1 MERQF
6 SLKNVALAALVA
18 SAIAFVVWHG
28 LGALMH
34 STMGRLMHGP
44 MMSGPMMSGSM
55 MSGSMMSGSMMSGG
69 MMSGGMMT
77 GQSPQGTN
85 VHGAMP
91 GQAGHKGAGM
101 GPMGTKLTGDADR
114 DFAAEMI
121 PHHQMAVDM
130 ANEVLKSGKDPE
142 LKKLAKD
149 VIKAQ
154 QSEIEFLKT
163 WLAKRGN

>member
-44 MMSGPMMSGSM
+44 MMSG
-55 MSGSMMSGSMMSGG
+55 SMMSGG

-91 GQAGHKGAGM
+91 GQAGHGSAGM
-101 GPMGTKLTGDADR
+101 GRMGTKLTGDADR

-154 QSEIEFLKT
+154 QGEIEFLKA

>member
-34 STMGRLMHGP
+34 TTMGRAMHGSMMSGSMMSGP
-44 MMSGPMMSGSM
+44 MMSGPMMSG
-55 MSGSMMSGSMMSGG
+55 G
-69 MMSGGMMT
+69 MMM
-77 GQSPQGTN
+77 GQSPPGTN
-85 VHGAMP
+85 VHGTMP
-91 GQAGHKGAGM
+91 GRVGQGGAGM

-130 ANEVLKSGKDPE
+130 ANDVLKSGKDPE
-142 LKKLAKD
+142 MKKLAQD

-154 QSEIEFLKT
+154 QSEIEFLKA
-163 WLAKRGN
+163 WLAKRGK

>member
-1 MERQF
+1 MERQL

-44 MMSGPMMSGSM
+44 MMSG
-55 MSGSMMSGSMMSGG
+55 SMMSGG

-91 GQAGHKGAGM
+91 GQAGPKGTGM